1 MNELKIKVVG
11 YSDKGIADLY
21 LYYLDKEE
29 NIVATIAVNNQ
40 GDLVGNIFDNKYNE
54 LIISDI
60 NKLTGFNFGVEEEYY
75 INNNENVWNNTKK
88 YISDKNLE
96 ITYKT
101 DLDLEYEE
109 SNRKIK

>member
-1 MNELKIKVVG
+1 MENLKIKVIG
-11 YSDKGIADLY
+11 YEDEGLSDLY
-21 LYYLDKEE
+21 LYYLDNNE
-29 NIVATIAVNNQ
+29 NIVATLAINSQ
-40 GDLVGNIFDNKYNE
+40 GDLVGNIFNPKYNN
-54 LIISDI
+54 IIVSDI
-60 NKLTGFNFGVEEEYY
+60 NKLTGYNFGIEDEYY

-88 YISDKNLE
+88 FISDKNLE